1 MDDSVKTIL
10 VVEDYDD
17 TRLLLEEWLKVRNFR
32 VIQARD
38 GWEAIDLAVREHPSL
53 ILMDINIPVI
63 DGIEVTCMLKEIQ
76 TIKDVPIVALT
87 GSDSAETREDA
98 ADVGVDAFLTK
109 PLDFIRL
116 ESVINQLLLH

>member
-17 TRLLLEEWLKVRNFR
+17 TRLLLEEWLTFRHFR

-38 GWEAIDLAVREHPSL
+38 GWEAIDLAVREHPAL

-87 GSDSAETREDA
+87 GNDSAETREDA

>member
-87 GSDSAETREDA
+87 GNDSAETREDA

-109 PLDFIRL
+109 PLDFIR
-116 ESVINQLLLH
+116 

>member
-1 MDDSVKTIL
+1 
-10 VVEDYDD
+10 
-17 TRLLLEEWLKVRNFR
+17 
-32 VIQARD
+32 
-38 GWEAIDLAVREHPSL
+38 
-53 ILMDINIPVI
+53 
-63 DGIEVTCMLKEIQ
+63 MLKEIQ

-87 GSDSAETREDA
+87 GNDSAETREDA

>member
-87 GSDSAETREDA
+87 GNDSAETREDA

>member
-38 GWEAIDLAVREHPSL
+38 GWEAIDLAVREQPSL

-87 GSDSAETREDA
+87 GNDSAETREDA